1 MMNLVVGS
9 SWRRFATVLTGLC
22 ASLLCAATFTGS
34 AHAASSIF
42 GTTGSNPYAITIDSA
57 GNIYTA
63 NQGSN
68 NVTKI
73 TPGGTSTTLG
83 TTGNNPYAITI
94 DSAGNIYTSNHSS
107 NNVSKIT
114 PGGTS
119 TILGTTGADP
129 SAITVDSAGNIYTS
143 NQGSNNVTKIT
154 PAAAPSNKFVTLP
167 TATTSSVVQSTL
179 VVPGPG
185 VATQLGTFSSSSSAR
200 SAKTVTACAGSRTT
214 TKAGRYKINC
224 TLTAGARS
232 ARRRGS
238 IRVTLVTTFTPTG
251 ATARSITQTITLKKT
266 SSGVTG

>member
-1 MMNLVVGS
+1 MMNLAVNAS
-9 SWRRFATVLTGLC
+9 LRRSVTVLVGVS
-22 ASLLCAATFTGS
+22 AVLLCAAIFTSS
-34 AHAASSIF
+34 AEAISAIL
-42 GTTGSNPYAITIDSA
+42 GPTGSNPRGITIDSA

-63 NQGSN
+63 NQDSN
-68 NVTKI
+68 NVT
-73 TPGGTSTTLG
+73 
-83 TTGNNPYAITI
+83 
-94 DSAGNIYTSNHSS
+94 
-107 NNVSKIT
+107 KIT

-185 VATQLGTFSSSSSAR
+185 VATQLGTFSSSG
-200 SAKTVTACAGSRTT
+200 SAKRVTACSGTRTI

-224 TLTAGARS
+224 TLTASARS
-232 ARRRGS
+232 ARSRGA

-251 ATARSITQTITLKKT
+251 GTARSITQTITLKKT